1 MSRSFITRLKRD
13 SQYEHSAWVERTDQ
27 PVCKS
32 GLLMW
37 SLVTEDQLRCFVR
50 HNQQRKATF
59 NSSRVAL
66 KSYNRLPQIDPK
78 VMRLSI
84 FKFRTAIC
92 VNVQLA

>member
-1 MSRSFITRLKRD
+1 MSRPFITRLKRD

-50 HNQQRKATF
+50 RNQNQEPTF
-59 NSSRVAL
+59 KSSRVAI
-66 KSYNRLPQIDPK
+66 KSWNTLQQIDSIL
-78 VMRLSI
+78 MRMCIFEFFTSI
-84 FKFRTAIC
+84 CA
-92 VNVQLA
+92 NVWLV